1 MANERHRTVIKSIFA
16 GAGQKIPTITKQY
29 AKKAKVGESDGLV
42 IEGGATFTLL
52 PPVPVFV
59 NIRPVIGG
67 RNQKP
72 SHPAHMYAIVALS
85 TVTIMCTILSI

>member
-1 MANERHRTVIKSIFA
+1 MANERHRGRYQEYLA
-16 GAGQKIPTITKQY
+16 GAGQKIPNKQY

-42 IEGGATFTLL
+42 DRRWCYVHSASTGPCLRQQYPSGHRRSESEA
-52 PPVPVFV
+52 
-59 NIRPVIGG
+59 
-67 RNQKP
+67 